1 MSSMPP
7 SGPGTPGG
15 NFPPPAPPYQGG
27 PYQGGYPAGAAPQP
41 GMPQPR
47 KGLGPLAWILII
59 LGSLFLL
66 FVIGISAVVLF
77 VGHKI
82 HQAAKNPA
90 IAIAKLAVAA
100 NPDAEIVS
108 EDDDRG
114 TLTIRDHKT
123 GKTVTVNAGD
133 IKDGKLTITGD
144 KNETMTF
151 GASGNGST
159 PSLEM
164 KSNDG
169 TVNIGAGPVK
179 LPSWLPAYPGV
190 TIEGNA
196 SSQNAQGSG
205 AIFGFKT
212 SDSTDKIVSFYKD
225 AFTAAGLKE
234 SANLNTSAMTM
245 VAGADTA
252 NKRECSV
259 MISSENGQNAVRVTF
274 ADKN

>member
-1 MSSMPP
+1 MSTMPP
-7 SGPGTPGG
+7 SGPGIPGG
-15 NFPPPAPPYQGG
+15 NYPPPGPPYQGP

-82 HQAAKNPA
+82 HQAGKNPA
-90 IAIAKLAVAA
+90 IAIARLAVAA
-100 NPDAEIVS
+100 NPDVEIVS

-114 TLTIRDHKT
+114 TLTIHNHKT

-133 IKDGKLTITGD
+133 IKDGKLSITGD
-144 KNETMTF
+144 NNETLTF
-151 GASGNGST
+151 GTSGNGST
-159 PSLEM
+159 GGLDM
-164 KSNDG
+164 KTNDG
-169 TVNIGAGPVK
+169 SVHIGAGPVK
-179 LPSWLPAYPGV
+179 LPSWLPAYPGA

-212 SDSTDKIVSFYKD
+212 SDAPDKIVSFYKD
-225 AFTAAGLKE
+225 AFASAGLKE

-245 VAGADTA
+245 IAAADSA

-259 MISSENGQNAVRVTF
+259 MISPENGQNAVRVTF